1 MELMP
6 LIKSRI
12 MMKCGMRAL
21 LRALHQTL
29 KNPYL
34 ISLMKAITP
43 TTKMGIYGLQVPNP
57 ENQADQTTTH
67 MISDTI

>member
-1 MELMP
+1 
-6 LIKSRI
+6 

-29 KNPYL
+29 ENPYL

-57 ENQADQTTTH
+57 ENQADQTYTR
-67 MISDTI
+67 MITDTI